1 MVGPYPIRIDFLEKY
16 QGEKMAEKKNQM
28 EWKSELSSEEI
39 EFTKP
44 EVMAKFV
51 STIDED
57 GYPHITFITSN
68 VAISAKRIKWGE
80 FTRGRSKGHVVKR
93 PQQGIIYMNVAPPFK
108 FLQAKVKMDSWS
120 LEGSDAEDFNK
131 MMLFRYNTYMRV
143 YRVFF
148 NDLIAARPLRPIP
161 LMGIVKGVIQ
171 NKLKSFGKTG
181 TPDPRLEKIGNQL
194 FNGGLNPK
202 FLSYIDTDGY
212 PVILPVFQA
221 RAVEGK
227 TIAVPYTQF
236 KEDLMAIPDGAKVS
250 VFAMNFESINQMVKG
265 TVKNKESWG
274 MMIDIEKIYN
284 SMPPK
289 AGYLYPKKEIKEKVV
304 VFG

>member
-1 MVGPYPIRIDFLEKY
+1 MT
-16 QGEKMAEKKNQM
+16 EKKNEMQ
-28 EWKSELSSEEI
+28 WKTELSSEEI
-39 EFTKP
+39 EFTTP

-51 STIDED
+51 STIDEE

-108 FLQAKVKMDSWS
+108 FLQAKVKLESWS

-148 NDLIAARPLRPIP
+148 NDLVAARPLRSIP

-171 NKLKSFGKTG
+171 NKLKSYAKTG
-181 TPDPRLEKIGNQL
+181 MPEPRLEKVGTSV
-194 FNGGLNPK
+194 FNGALNPK

-212 PVILPVFQA
+212 PVIIPVFQA

-236 KEDLMAIPDGAKVS
+236 KTDLNAIPEGSKVS
-250 VFAMNFESINQMVKG
+250 VFAMNFESINQMIKG
-265 TVKNKESWG
+265 TVKIKDSWG
-274 MMIDIEKIYN
+274 LAIDIEKIYN

-289 AGYLYPKKEIKEKVV
+289 TGYLYPKKEIKEKVTM
-304 VFG
+304 FA